1 MCYSG
6 PMGLSM
12 EIPVHQVSGPE
23 KLWGIGGYGSSKDSC
38 PIWNVNSSVI
48 APQSQ

>member
-1 MCYSG
+1 MGYSG

-23 KLWGIGGYGSSKDSC
+23 KLWGIGGYAL
-38 PIWNVNSSVI
+38 WVI
-48 APQSQ
+48 EGFVPHLEC

>member
-1 MCYSG
+1 MGYSG

-12 EIPVHQVSGPE
+12 EIPVHQVSG
-23 KLWGIGGYGSSKDSC
+23 LWGIVGYGLSKDSF